1 MSEWADADCS
11 LSCSTVAYG
20 GSCLAKCPANYYA
33 DSANRKCL
41 ACNGDTSIAEC
52 LCKVDHCTTC
62 VTGDST

>member
-33 DSANRKCL
+33 DSANRVIYIIYL
-41 ACNGDTSIAEC
+41 
-52 LCKVDHCTTC
+52 L
-62 VTGDST
+62 